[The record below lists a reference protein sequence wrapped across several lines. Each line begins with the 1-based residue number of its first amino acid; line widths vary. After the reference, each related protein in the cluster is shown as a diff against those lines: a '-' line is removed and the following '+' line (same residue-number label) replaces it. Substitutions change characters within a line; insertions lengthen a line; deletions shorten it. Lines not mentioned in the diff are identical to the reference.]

1 MSLRSLNIPVIDFV
15 GKRKFAMIFSAV
27 LLVLSIT
34 SIGFQGLKFGIDFT
48 GGTLIELGYENTA
61 DLEDIRS
68 KLSEGDFKGTNVQ
81 YFGSDTEVL
90 IQLEPQEVSSAKLS
104 SSIIRMLGDGI
115 DIRRVEFVGPKV
127 GEELTNDGGLAML
140 YALIGILIYV
150 AFRFEY
156 RFALGSIAAL
166 VHDVIITLGIFSILQ
181 IEFDLTVLAAILAV
195 IGYSLNDTIVV
206 FDRIRENFLSTRQ
219 VEVEPIINE
228 ALNQTLSRTLMTS
241 LTTLLVLLALFYL
254 GGEVIHSFAGALLI
268 GVIVGTYSSIYV
280 ASSMILA
287 LGISKEDMLPSEKE
301 KKEIQVEAEPIINE
315 ALNQTLSRTLMTSL
329 TTLLVLLALF
339 YLGGEV
345 IHSFAGALLIG
356 VIVGTYSSIYVASS
370 MILALGISKED
381 MLPSEKEKKEI
392 DARP

>member
-15 GKRKFAMIFSAV
+15 GKRKFAMIFSAI
-27 LLVLSIT
+27 LLVLSIA
-34 SIGFQGLKFGIDFT
+34 SISFQGLKFGIDFT
-48 GGTLIELGYENTA
+48 GGTLIELGYEKTA
-61 DLEDIRS
+61 DLEDIRL

-115 DIRRVEFVGPKV
+115 DVRRVEFVGPKV

-219 VEVEPIINE
+219 VEAGPIINE

-268 GVIVGTYSSIYV
+268 GVII
-280 ASSMILA
+280 
-287 LGISKEDMLPSEKE
+287 
-301 KKEIQVEAEPIINE
+301 
-315 ALNQTLSRTLMTSL
+315 
-329 TTLLVLLALF
+329 
-339 YLGGEV
+339 
-345 IHSFAGALLIG
+345 
-356 VIVGTYSSIYVASS
+356 GTYSSIYVASS

>member
-27 LLVLSIT
+27 LLVLSIA
-34 SIGFQGLKFGIDFT
+34 SISFQGLKFGIDFT
-48 GGTLIELGYENTA
+48 GGTLIELGYEKTA
-61 DLEDIRS
+61 DLEDIRL

-115 DIRRVEFVGPKV
+115 DVRRVEFVGPKV

-206 FDRIRENFLSTRQ
+206 FDRIRENFLSSRQ

-268 GVIVGTYSSIYV
+268 GVII
-280 ASSMILA
+280 
-287 LGISKEDMLPSEKE
+287 
-301 KKEIQVEAEPIINE
+301 
-315 ALNQTLSRTLMTSL
+315 
-329 TTLLVLLALF
+329 
-339 YLGGEV
+339 
-345 IHSFAGALLIG
+345 
-356 VIVGTYSSIYVASS
+356 GTYSSIYVASS

>member
-27 LLVLSIT
+27 LLVLSIA
-34 SIGFQGLKFGIDFT
+34 SISFQGLKFGIDFT
-48 GGTLIELGYENTA
+48 GGTLIELGYEKTA
-61 DLEDIRS
+61 DLEDIRL

-115 DIRRVEFVGPKV
+115 DVRRVEFVGPKV

-219 VEVEPIINE
+219 VEAGPIINE

-268 GVIVGTYSSIYV
+268 GVIIGTYSSIYV

-287 LGISKEDMLPSEKE
+287 LGISKADMLPSEKE
-301 KKEIQVEAEPIINE
+301 KK
-315 ALNQTLSRTLMTSL
+315 R
-329 TTLLVLLALF
+329 
-339 YLGGEV
+339 
-345 IHSFAGALLIG
+345 
-356 VIVGTYSSIYVASS
+356 
-370 MILALGISKED
+370 D
-381 MLPSEKEKKEI
+381 
-392 DARP
+392 RR

>member
-1 MSLRSLNIPVIDFV
+1 MNLKSLNIPVIDFV
-15 GKRKFAMIFSAV
+15 GRRKYAMIFSAT
-27 LLVLSIT
+27 LLVISIA
-34 SIGFQGLKFGIDFT
+34 SIGLQGLKFGIDFT
-48 GGTLIELGYENTA
+48 GGTLIELGYEKTA
-61 DLEDIRS
+61 DLDSIRS
-68 KLSEGDFKGTNVQ
+68 KLSSADFKGTNVQ

-90 IQLEPQEVSSAKLS
+90 IQLEPQTASSAQIS
-104 SSIIRMLGDGI
+104 SSVIRMLGEGVDV
-115 DIRRVEFVGPKV
+115 RRVEFVGPKV

-166 VHDVIITLGIFSILQ
+166 IHDVIITLGIFSILK

-206 FDRIRENFLSTRQ
+206 FDRIRENFLATRH
-219 VEVEPIINE
+219 VEPEPIINE

-241 LTTLLVLLALFYL
+241 LTTLLVLFALFYL

-268 GVIVGTYSSIYV
+268 GVVIGTYSSIYV
-280 ASSMILA
+280 ASTTVLA
-287 LGISKEDMLPSEKE
+287 M
-301 KKEIQVEAEPIINE
+301 
-315 ALNQTLSRTLMTSL
+315 
-329 TTLLVLLALF
+329 
-339 YLGGEV
+339 
-345 IHSFAGALLIG
+345 
-356 VIVGTYSSIYVASS
+356 
-370 MILALGISKED
+370 GISKED